1 MISFICENA
10 NVETL
15 ENVVKKALIN
25 CVAEAVSP
33 LFGDYDRTRL
43 DYSSCKTEWD
53 KRILFAKDFLGDIN
67 IEPIEGGIV
76 LNDEL
81 YVEGTCNEAAFDL
94 KKFIM
99 DVKGEFPD
107 LHVAGEGEIDYHYS
121 VCEYEIYEVDGI
133 VHVLYDGYEDVD
145 SEDYESQN
153 DDSII

>member
-81 YVEGTCNEAAFDL
+81 YVSTLSFNAFADGVAVDSAYVGNDNYKDL
-94 KKFIM
+94 SATVGKGKKAIGYIFYEVPTDAKKI
-99 DVKGEFPD
+99 V
-107 LHVAGEGEIDYHYS
+107 IDYNA
-121 VCEYEIYEVDGI
+121 EFWTDGNSIEFI
-133 VHVLYDGYEDVD
+133 VQE
-145 SEDYESQN
+145 
-153 DDSII
+153 